1 MLAEGKIAAPV
12 TPALRGDVS
21 CQVSFSNR
29 SMAIKLAIFD
39 FDGTLADTFPL
50 FIDSING
57 LAVRHD
63 FRQVEH
69 HEVDRLRSMGAR
81 EILRDL
87 RLPVHRV
94 PRVLLDFRALMQQ
107 RSGEIRPFAGI
118 AQALQSLAD
127 RQVMLALATSNS
139 LANVEAVLGE
149 ALVERFAAVECSSGL
164 FGKAHRL
171 RRILQATRVER
182 TDAIYIG
189 DEIRDAHA
197 ARKIGIRFGAVGWG
211 YTDFAALT
219 RMSPDAAFNEPG
231 ELTGLADRS

>member
-1 MLAEGKIAAPV
+1 M
-12 TPALRGDVS
+12 T
-21 CQVSFSNR
+21 
-29 SMAIKLAIFD
+29 IKLAIFD

-50 FIDSING
+50 FIESING

-63 FRQVEH
+63 FRQVER

-87 RLPVHRV
+87 RLPMHRV

-107 RSGEIRPFAGI
+107 RCGEIRPFAGI

-127 RQVMLALATSNS
+127 HEVMLGLATSNS
-139 LANVEAVLGE
+139 LANVEAVLGQH
-149 ALVERFAAVECSSGL
+149 LVERFAAVECSSGL

-182 TDAIYIG
+182 TEAIYIG

-197 ARKIGIRFGAVGWG
+197 AHKIGIRFGA
-211 YTDFAALT
+211 AS
-219 RMSPDAAFNEPG
+219 RPS
-231 ELTGLADRS
+231 

>member
-1 MLAEGKIAAPV
+1 
-12 TPALRGDVS
+12 
-21 CQVSFSNR
+21 
-29 SMAIKLAIFD
+29 MAIKLAIFD

-94 PRVLLDFRALMQQ
+94 PRVLLDFRTLMQQ